1 MQELD
6 SAQKLTWW
14 RSDLIV
20 ATIAYNF
27 ILGFSLLVV
36 MHILTNGL
44 GSFVLSEAIVLV
56 GLFFGIVVLNAILY
70 RSRQKIINWVER
82 RNFLQKASAFF
93 SKLQDFPV
101 TDSVY
106 AGALSDSQRMLV
118 SSLLI
123 DLIRIPVITVFV
135 ALISAELAA
144 VMSIMMLV
152 LVVLMLHQGSKM
164 RHAFQVHQEQAKQ
177 IDTIQRECLRNYQTI
192 KLLGMENLILRRYEG
207 HCYNKGF
214 NVNSSTLLGLTIQ
227 DAYLIWQT
235 IFLISVIM
243 FLGRAYVQAHLALD
257 QVILVLLM
265 MACFLSPLQT
275 VLKHWSDIIRYYVS
289 DARQALTKI
298 KKGTSVE
305 DVYVDGSV
313 TLQDISFAYP
323 NLKTSVLMS
332 ANLII
337 HPKTLVTIYGQSG
350 AGKTTLAKLIK
361 HDLSPDSGRILFGD
375 KSINED
381 IKYSIQDQIV
391 YLSSDPQLYVG
402 TILENLTSF
411 RIGPLVDEAIKLSER
426 MGLDHWVKTQ
436 HLGYQTPIVNS
447 MDVAIPSGIKQRI
460 GLIRCLLQEPKILI
474 LDEAN
479 SYLDDSGDLA
489 LKTILTEM
497 KEGMTIIFIT
507 HRPSF
512 KKIADDSYDLVNGQ
526 LLPSMNVESQTEHD
540 FQTSCVS
547 YATGEI

>member
-27 ILGFSLLVV
+27 TLGLGLLIVI
-36 MHILTNGL
+36 HILANGL
-44 GSFVLSEAIVLV
+44 DLFVLSEAIVLV
-56 GLFFGIVVLNAILY
+56 GLFCGVVILNAFLY

-82 RNFLQKASAFF
+82 RNFLQKAYASFL
-93 SKLQDFPV
+93 KPRDFPIK
-101 TDSVY
+101 DSIY
-106 AGALSDSQRMLV
+106 AGTLSDSQRMFAR
-118 SSLLI
+118 SLLI
-123 DLIRIPVITVFV
+123 DLIRIPVITIFV
-135 ALISAELAA
+135 ALISTELAS

-152 LVVLMLHQGSKM
+152 LVVLMLYQGSKI
-164 RHAFQVHQEQAKQ
+164 RHTFQDHQEQAKQ

-235 IFLISVIM
+235 IFLVSVIM
-243 FLGRAYVQAHLALD
+243 FLGRAYAQAHLALD

-265 MACFLSPLQT
+265 MACLLSPLQT
-275 VLKHWSDIIRYYVS
+275 VLNHWSDIISYYVS
-289 DARQALTKI
+289 DARQVLTKI
-298 KKGTSVE
+298 KKRTSVE
-305 DVYVDGSV
+305 DVHIDGSV

-323 NLKTSVLMS
+323 NLKTSVLVS

-350 AGKTTLAKLIK
+350 SGKTTLAKLIK

-375 KSINED
+375 KRIDEGT
-381 IKYSIQDQIV
+381 KHSIQDQIA

-411 RIGPLVDEAIKLSER
+411 RIGPLIEEAIKLSER

-436 HLGYQTPIVNS
+436 NLGYQTPIVNS
-447 MDVAIPSGIKQRI
+447 MDVTIPSGIKQRI

-479 SYLDDSGDLA
+479 SYLDDPGDLA

-512 KKIADDSYDLVNGQ
+512 KKVADDSYDLINGQ
-526 LLPSMNVESQTEHD
+526 LLPSMNVESQTEHV

-547 YATGEI
+547 YAAGEI